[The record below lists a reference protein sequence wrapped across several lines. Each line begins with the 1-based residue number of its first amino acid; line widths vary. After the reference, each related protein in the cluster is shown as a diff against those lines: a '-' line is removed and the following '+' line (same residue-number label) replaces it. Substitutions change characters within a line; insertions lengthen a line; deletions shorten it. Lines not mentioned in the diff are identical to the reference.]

1 MKEKVLVKIKGLQIM
16 SQVQEENNQEENSE
30 ETIEIINIGS
40 YNVVGNKEY
49 VKYDELVE
57 GENGKC
63 SNLIKI
69 ADNAVEITKRGAVTA
84 HMSFVA
90 GEKTMTC
97 YDTPFG
103 NIYLGIFT
111 RQIDILRSDGII
123 NITIDYALELNYEH
137 VSDCKVEMEI
147 SSNRDIKL

>member
-1 MKEKVLVKIKGLQIM
+1 MKEKVLIKIKGLQM
-16 SQVQEENNQEENSE
+16 MNQAPEDESDE
-30 ETIEIINIGS
+30 AVEIINIGR
-40 YNVVGNKEY
+40 YNSVGDKEY
-49 VKYDELVE
+49 VRYEELVE
-57 GENGKC
+57 GEDKKC

-69 ADNAVEITKRGAVTA
+69 SQNTVEITKRGAITA
-84 HMSFVA
+84 HLSFVV

-103 NIYLGIFT
+103 NIYFGIFT
-111 RQIDILRSDGII
+111 RELDILRNEDTI

-147 SSNRDIKL
+147 TSNREIKL

>member
-1 MKEKVLVKIKGLQIM
+1 MKEKVLVKIKGLQM
-16 SQVQEENNQEENSE
+16 VSQVQEEDGEEP
-30 ETIEIINIGS
+30 IEIINIGR
-40 YNVVGNKEY
+40 YNVVGDKEY
-49 VKYDELVE
+49 VRYEEVVE
-57 GENGKC
+57 GENKKC

-69 ADNAVEITKRGAVTA
+69 SDSTVEITKRGAVTA
-84 HMSFVA
+84 HLSFVA

-111 RQIDILRSDGII
+111 RELDIFRSEDGI

-147 SSNRDIKL
+147 TSNRDIRL

>member
-1 MKEKVLVKIKGLQIM
+1 MKEKVLIKIKGLQM
-16 SQVQEENNQEENSE
+16 MNQAPEDESDE
-30 ETIEIINIGS
+30 AVEIINIGR
-40 YNVVGNKEY
+40 YNSVGDKEY
-49 VKYDELVE
+49 VRYEELVE
-57 GENGKC
+57 GEDKKC

-69 ADNAVEITKRGAVTA
+69 SQNTVEITKRGAITA
-84 HMSFVA
+84 HLSFVA

-111 RQIDILRSDGII
+111 RELDILRNEDTI

-147 SSNRDIKL
+147 TSNREIKL

>member
-1 MKEKVLVKIKGLQIM
+1 MKEKVLVKIKGLQM
-16 SQVQEENNQEENSE
+16 VSQIQEEDSE
-30 ETIEIINIGS
+30 EPIEIINIGS
-40 YNVVGNKEY
+40 YNVVGDKEY
-49 VKYDELVE
+49 VMYEEVIE
-57 GENGKC
+57 GESRKC

-69 ADNAVEITKRGAVTA
+69 SGNAVEITKRGAVTA
-84 HMSFVA
+84 HLSFVA
-90 GEKTMTC
+90 GEKTMTY

-111 RQIDILRSDGII
+111 RELDILRSEGRI

-147 SSNRDIKL
+147 TSNRDIKL

>member
-1 MKEKVLVKIKGLQIM
+1 MKEKVLIKIKGLQMM
-16 SQVQEENNQEENSE
+16 SQIPEEDSDEA
-30 ETIEIINIGS
+30 IEIINIGS
-40 YNVVGNKEY
+40 YNVVGDKEY
-49 VKYDELVE
+49 VRYDELVE
-57 GENGKC
+57 GENKKC

-69 ADNAVEITKRGAVTA
+69 AGDTVEITKRGAITA
-84 HMSFVA
+84 HLSFVA

-111 RQIDILRSDGII
+111 RGLDILRGEGSI

-137 VSDCKVEMEI
+137 VSDCKVEIEVT
-147 SSNRDIKL
+147 SNREIKL

>member
-1 MKEKVLVKIKGLQIM
+1 MKEKVLVKIKGLQMVNRIH
-16 SQVQEENNQEENSE
+16 EEDSE
-30 ETIEIINIGS
+30 EPIEIINIGS
-40 YNVVGNKEY
+40 YNVIEDKEY
-49 VKYDELVE
+49 VRYDELVE
-57 GENGKC
+57 GENEKC

-69 ADNAVEITKRGAVTA
+69 AGNSVEITKRGAITA
-84 HMSFVA
+84 HLSFVE

-111 RQIDILRSDGII
+111 RELDILRSEGRI

-147 SSNRDIKL
+147 TSNRDIKL

>member
-1 MKEKVLVKIKGLQIM
+1 MKEKVLVKIKGLQM
-16 SQVQEENNQEENSE
+16 VSQIQEEDSE
-30 ETIEIINIGS
+30 EPIEIINVGS
-40 YNVVGNKEY
+40 YNTVGDKEY
-49 VKYDELVE
+49 VRYEEVVE
-57 GENGKC
+57 GENKKC

-69 ADNAVEITKRGAVTA
+69 SGNAVEITKRGAVTA
-84 HMSFVA
+84 HLSFVS

-111 RQIDILRSDGII
+111 RNIDILRSEDRV
-123 NITIDYALELNYEH
+123 NIFIDYALELNYEH

-147 SSNRDIKL
+147 TSNRDIKL

>member
-1 MKEKVLVKIKGLQIM
+1 MKEKVLVKIKGLQMM
-16 SQVQEENNQEENSE
+16 SQISQEDSDEP
-30 ETIEIINIGS
+30 IEIINIGS
-40 YNVVGNKEY
+40 YNVIEDKEY

-57 GENGKC
+57 GENRKC

-69 ADNAVEITKRGAVTA
+69 SGDTVEITKRGAITA
-84 HMSFVA
+84 HLSFVA

-111 RQIDILRSDGII
+111 RELNILRSEGCIRV
-123 NITIDYALELNYEH
+123 TIDYALELNYEH
-137 VSDCKVEMEI
+137 VSDCKVEIEI
-147 SSNRDIKL
+147 TTNRDIKL

>member
-1 MKEKVLVKIKGLQIM
+1 MKEKVLVKIKGLQM
-16 SQVQEENNQEENSE
+16 VSQVQEEDGEEP
-30 ETIEIINIGS
+30 IEIINIGR
-40 YNVVGNKEY
+40 YNVVGDKEY
-49 VKYDELVE
+49 VRYEEVVE
-57 GENGKC
+57 GENKKC

-69 ADNAVEITKRGAVTA
+69 SDSTVEITKRGAVTA
-84 HMSFVA
+84 HLSFVA

-111 RQIDILRSDGII
+111 RELDIFRSEDGM

-147 SSNRDIKL
+147 TSNRDIKL

>member
-1 MKEKVLVKIKGLQIM
+1 MKEKVLVKIKGLQMVNQIH
-16 SQVQEENNQEENSE
+16 EEDSE
-30 ETIEIINIGS
+30 EPIEIINIGS
-40 YNVVGNKEY
+40 YNVIEDKEY
-49 VKYDELVE
+49 VRYDELVE
-57 GENGKC
+57 GQNEKC

-69 ADNAVEITKRGAVTA
+69 AGNSVEITKRGAITA
-84 HMSFVA
+84 HLSFVE

-111 RQIDILRSDGII
+111 RELDILRSEGRI

-147 SSNRDIKL
+147 TSNRDIKL